1 MKNKPLIFFDPYPR
15 NEEMVF
21 TDDVKSEL
29 NKISNLVYH
38 FGSRAPDELVEK
50 NIEEIEILVGHTA
63 MPKERLDKSKK
74 IKAIIN
80 VKANWEP
87 NIDYHEAHR
96 RGIYVLSAAPAM
108 APAVAEACVGYA
120 ISLSR
125 NILGVYKKFINS
137 EDHLKR
143 ADYLAWERKYWDLK
157 RMLKYLP
164 KDERALYNARQI
176 LMSNS
181 YGVDNAISKVPEH
194 LKNDPGLEFDR
205 LRWRNRRGR
214 LESSLE
220 VLFKNSNRTEILCCL
235 EGV

>member
-50 NIEEIEILVGHTA
+50 NIEEIEILVGQTA

-108 APAVAEACVGYA
+108 APAVAEACIGYA

-125 NILGVYKKFINS
+125 NCLLYTS
-137 EDHLKR
+137 PSPRDATLS
-143 ADYLAWERKYWDLK
+143 
-157 RMLKYLP
+157 RMP
-164 KDERALYNARQI
+164 
-176 LMSNS
+176 
-181 YGVDNAISKVPEH
+181 
-194 LKNDPGLEFDR
+194 
-205 LRWRNRRGR
+205 
-214 LESSLE
+214 SSA
-220 VLFKNSNRTEILCCL
+220 
-235 EGV
+235 